1 MEWRRPIRGL
11 DRDVLEFMEG
21 KENISDKI
29 APMKSYYERMGDT
42 VYLVIEDD
50 TDSIDQHKAVKSLE
64 NMEERFTE
72 LYEKFLKQFKR

>member
-1 MEWRRPIRGL
+1 MEWRRPMRGL
-11 DRDVLEFMEG
+11 DRDVLEFMES

-29 APMKSYYERMGDT
+29 APMKSYYERIGDT

-64 NMEERFTE
+64 NMEKRFIE
-72 LYEKFLKQFKR
+72 LYEKFLKQFR